1 MAENPN
7 DFAPTRHSLLTRLK
21 DWDDDKSWREFFD
34 TYWKLIYSVA
44 LKSGLSE
51 QEAQDVVQ
59 ETVLSIA
66 KKMKEFKYDPALG
79 SFRGYLLQLTQWRIT
94 DQFRK
99 RKKQDQHLPAN
110 PQDTARTATIER
122 VPDPA
127 GIGLE
132 NVWDVEWE
140 KNLVDAAIERV
151 KKKVKP
157 KQYQICDLYVLKNWP
172 VKKVMQTLGVS
183 FAQVYLSKHR
193 VSRLVKKEIEQLE
206 KKLI

>member
-1 MAENPN
+1 MADER
-7 DFAPTRHSLLTRLK
+7 DLIPTRQSLLTRLK
-21 DWDDDKSWREFFD
+21 DWDDDASWQDFFN

-51 QEAQDVVQ
+51 QEAQEVVQ

-66 KKMKEFKYDPALG
+66 KKMKEFKYDPATG
-79 SFRGYLLQLTQWRIT
+79 SFRGYLLQLTKWRIT

-99 RKKQDQHLPAN
+99 RKRQPISPPTN
-110 PQDTARTATIER
+110 PSEDPRTATIER

-132 NVWDVEWE
+132 NIWDTEWE
-140 KNLVDAAIERV
+140 NNLVDAALERV

-157 KQYQICDLYVLKNWP
+157 RQYQIFDLYVLKNWP
-172 VKKVMQTLGVS
+172 AKKVMETLGVS
-183 FAQVYLSKHR
+183 FTQVYLAKHR
-193 VSRLVKKEIEQLE
+193 FSRLLKKEIEQL
-206 KKLI
+206 KQHLI